1 MARKQNQTI
10 TQLAKNIQSLART
23 AVTAYER
30 EFEEIIGSR
39 CREKCRIERA
49 LDGMLDFCFDKNML
63 EMYRKLCRYYYDIDR
78 NAAAEYVLAYRDMRE
93 PEDSGKRIKRSSASE
108 RGSRL
113 RRSGFMYEERIKNG
127 KN

>member
-23 AVTAYER
+23 AVTAYEQ
-30 EFEEIIGSR
+30 EFEGIIGSR
-39 CREKCRIERA
+39 CREKCRIECA

-78 NAAAEYVLAYRDMRE
+78 NAAAEYVLAYCDMRE
-93 PEDSGKRIKRSSASE
+93 PEDSGKRIKRLIASK

-113 RRSGFMYEERIKNG
+113 NG
-127 KN
+127 SE